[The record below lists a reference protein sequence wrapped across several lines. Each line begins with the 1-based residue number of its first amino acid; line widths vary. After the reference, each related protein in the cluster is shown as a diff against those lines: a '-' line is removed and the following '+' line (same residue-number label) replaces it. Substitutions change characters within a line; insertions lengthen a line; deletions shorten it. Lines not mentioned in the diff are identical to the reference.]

1 MKKIA
6 KDKEKKR
13 QSRQATSRA
22 VRTPVFQPAIVRWR
36 YFFICSFFVIV
47 AVVLVGR
54 LVKVQVL
61 PSQDRGFEFLQQY
74 GRSQFLRNEPISATR
89 GIITDRNGELLAV
102 STPVVSVCG
111 NPKVLLE
118 SKERW
123 AELARSLNISAKQ
136 LADKINRY
144 ANKEFMYF
152 ERSMPPESA
161 DKILALDI
169 PGVFPQQEY
178 QRFYP
183 AGEVVAHVVGV
194 TNIDDVGQEG
204 IELAYNDWLR
214 GSAGAKQVVKDL
226 KGRVIEDVRL
236 LNAAIPGKD
245 LSLSIDLRLQFL
257 AYRELKAAFQQ
268 HNAVSGSVVILDVK
282 TGEVLAMVNQPSYNP
297 NNRSKVNASAM
308 KNRAITDLFEPGST
322 MKPLTVLAA
331 LESGRYTPG
340 TKIDTSPGWIHV
352 PGKTF
357 TDYSNYGLIDITKII
372 TKSSNVGITKIA
384 MDLSP
389 ETIRGMFFRLGLG
402 QDTGTGFPGESV
414 GVLPN
419 HERKWRAVERANMA
433 FGYGLSV
440 NATQLAQ
447 AYNVIANGGIKK
459 PVSLLKL
466 SDQQTQDFEDR
477 VVGEKITNQVL
488 AMMRTVLEPGGTATQ
503 AKMEAYS
510 GAGKTGTARKANVG
524 GYSEDAKFS
533 VFAGIAPVEN
543 PRIVVAVM
551 INEPRNGLY
560 GGGEVAAP
568 IFSGIAE
575 GSLRIL
581 QVPPDKVSKQMTT
594 KLPTKREPL
603 S

>member
-1 MKKIA
+1 MKKAINSQ
-6 KDKEKKR
+6 EKKR
-13 QSRQATSRA
+13 KGRQATSRA
-22 VRTPVFQPAIVRWR
+22 VRTPVFKPAIVRWR
-36 YFFICSFFVIV
+36 YFFTCSFFVIV
-47 AVVLVGR
+47 AGVLVAR
-54 LVKVQVL
+54 LVKIQVL
-61 PSQDRGFEFLQQY
+61 PSQDRGFEFLQKY
-74 GRSQFLRNEPISATR
+74 GRSQFLRNQQISATR

-123 AELARSLNISAKQ
+123 SELARALGVPAKQ
-136 LADKINRY
+136 VADKINRY
-144 ANKEFMYF
+144 ANKEFVYF
-152 ERSMPPESA
+152 QRSLPPEEA
-161 DKILALDI
+161 EKVLALKI
-169 PGVFPQQEY
+169 PGIFPQQEY

-183 AGEVVAHVVGV
+183 AGEVAAHVVGV
-194 TNIDDVGQEG
+194 TNIDDFGQEG
-204 IELAYNDWLR
+204 IELAYNEWLR
-214 GSAGAKQVVKDL
+214 GSTGAKQVVKDL

-245 LSLSIDLRLQFL
+245 LALSIDLRLQYL
-257 AYRELKAAFQQ
+257 AYRELKAAFQH
-268 HNAVSGSVVILDVK
+268 HNAVSGSVVVLDVK

-297 NNRSKVNASAM
+297 NNRRRVSAGAM

-340 TKIDTSPGWIHV
+340 TMIDTSPGWIHV

-357 TDYSNYGLIDITKII
+357 TDYSNYGLIDLTKII

-389 ETIRGMFFRLGLG
+389 ESIRGMFFRLGLG

-414 GVLPN
+414 GVLPT

-447 AYNVIANGGIKK
+447 AYNVIANGGVKK

-466 SDQQTQDFEDR
+466 SETQKQDFEDR

-488 AMMRTVLEPGGTATQ
+488 TMMKTVLEPGGTATQ
-503 AKMEAYS
+503 AKMDAYS

-524 GYSEDAKFS
+524 GYSKDAKFA
-533 VFAGIAPVEN
+533 VFAGIAPVKN
-543 PRIVVAVM
+543 PRIVVAIM
-551 INEPRNGLY
+551 INEPRNGLF
-560 GGGEVAAP
+560 GGGDVAAP
-568 IFSGIAE
+568 IFSGVAE

-581 QVPPDKVSKQMTT
+581 QVPPDKISKQMSN
-594 KLPTKREPL
+594 KLSANREPL